1 MVSSSLLLV
10 TIVLADGDKVALTRV
25 ELLSM
30 LSAMLWVPLLL
41 VALVLP
47 SQTSEIALFVAA
59 WAVMVPLG
67 AVAAKLHREVR
78 FWTTLYDPN
87 AATL

>member
-10 TIVLADGDKVALTRV
+10 TVVLADEDKVALTRV
-25 ELLSM
+25 ELISM
-30 LSAMLWVPLLL
+30 LAALLWVPLLL
-41 VALVLP
+41 VALALP
-47 SQTSEIALFVAA
+47 SQTAEIALFVAA

-78 FWTTLYDPN
+78 F
-87 AATL
+87 